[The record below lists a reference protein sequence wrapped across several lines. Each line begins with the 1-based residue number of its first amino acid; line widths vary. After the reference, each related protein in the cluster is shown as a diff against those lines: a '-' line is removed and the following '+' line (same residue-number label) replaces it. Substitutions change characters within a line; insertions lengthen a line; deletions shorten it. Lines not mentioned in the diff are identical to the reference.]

1 VIRALEERDYAAVA
15 DLLRMLQPDAIHTE
29 ASVRHT
35 IATANPRAR
44 LRDWV
49 VEEGGAV
56 VAYATSFA
64 VWWRAGDDARAW
76 IGVRPEARGRGVGTE
91 LAGTVSEH
99 VRKLAPARL
108 VTTTVDDDGG
118 RFASARGFTVDRLD
132 RVSVVDPR
140 SVDLSELASRRG
152 AAEAAGYR
160 VVTPRDVDL
169 RALYE
174 AEREIA
180 DDMPGASPSAFTF
193 EEWLHD
199 ASDHPTVSWDGST
212 IVVREGA
219 SVAQCW
225 LSVDAVNRR
234 ARNEATGT
242 VRAHRRRGLAML
254 AKLATIAWAREN
266 GIEEIVTD
274 NAEENETMLAI
285 NERLGYRPL
294 LVRRRWVKEPT

>member
-29 ASVRHT
+29 ASVRHS
-35 IATANPRAR
+35 IATANPRAK

-49 VEEGGAV
+49 VEEGGAI

-76 IGVRPEARGRGVGTE
+76 LGVRPEARRRGLGAALGRKVSGHVRE
-91 LAGTVSEH
+91 LAPT
-99 VRKLAPARL
+99 RL
-108 VTTTVDDDGG
+108 VTATVDDDGG
-118 RFASARGFTVDRLD
+118 RFASANGFAVDRLD

-140 SVDLSELASRRG
+140 SVDLSELAERRR

-160 VVTPRDVDL
+160 VVTPHDVNL

-180 DDMPGASPSAFTF
+180 DDMPGAFPSVVTF

-199 ASDHPTVSWDGST
+199 ASDHPTVSWDGSA

-225 LSVDAVNRR
+225 LSVDPVNRR
-234 ARNEATGT
+234 GRNEVTGT

-274 NAEENETMLAI
+274 NAEKNEGMLAI

-294 LVRRRWVKEPT
+294 LVRRRWVKDFT

>member
-1 VIRALEERDYAAVA
+1 VIRTLEERDYAAVA
-15 DLLRMLQPDAIHTE
+15 DLLRTLQPDAIHTE

-35 IATANPRAR
+35 IVTANPRAQ

-49 VEEGGAV
+49 TEEGGAI

-76 IGVRPEARGRGVGTE
+76 IGVRPKARGRGLGTE

-99 VRKLAPARL
+99 VRELAPARL
-108 VTTTVDDDGG
+108 VTTTVDEDDGG
-118 RFASARGFTVDRLD
+118 FASARGFAVDRLD

-140 SVDLSELASRRG
+140 SVDLSEFAERRR

-160 VVTPRDVDL
+160 LVTPRDVDL

-174 AEREIA
+174 AELEIA
-180 DDMPGASPSAFTF
+180 NDMPGASPSVLTF

-199 ASDHPTVSWDGST
+199 ATDHPTVSWDGSA

-219 SVAQCW
+219 AVALSW

-234 ARNEATGT
+234 GRNEVTGT
-242 VRAHRRRGLAML
+242 VRAHRCRGLAML

-274 NAEENETMLAI
+274 NAEENVGMLAI

-294 LVRRRWVKEPT
+294 LVRRRWVKALT